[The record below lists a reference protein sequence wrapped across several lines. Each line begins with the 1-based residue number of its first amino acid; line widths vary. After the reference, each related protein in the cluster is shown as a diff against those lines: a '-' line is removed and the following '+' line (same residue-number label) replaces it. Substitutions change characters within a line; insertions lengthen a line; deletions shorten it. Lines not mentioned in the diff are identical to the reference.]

1 MSKAIRALLRPK
13 RLAIVGA
20 SPKEGSFGAS
30 LLQSIC
36 FLDFPGEVV
45 LINPRHDRIGDA
57 PCYGS
62 IADVPGQVDC
72 AAFAVGDAHLVA
84 SVREAAAAGLKGA
97 VLYGRAHGEE
107 EGRPRQDLIR
117 EAARDAGMAVCG
129 ANCMGF
135 INLADRL
142 QLTGMPFRALP
153 APSGVALISHSGSTW
168 SGLVGN
174 RRQMGFDYA
183 ISAGQEL
190 ATGVADYIR
199 FLVRETEIRVIAC
212 VLETIRDPAGFIAA
226 VGLAREKGV
235 PVVVLK
241 LGRSAA
247 AKHFAISHS
256 GALSGS
262 NAAYDAVFARH
273 GVIQVHNL
281 DELLDTAELMA
292 LRRHMPAAGIALGT
306 DSGGE
311 RQLITDLA
319 ADIGL
324 AFAPLA
330 PGTVAAVEAHL
341 DPGMEAS
348 NPLDYWGD
356 GRDVMAPV
364 LIEMARDPGVGIVV
378 MATNLPP
385 DRPFSDQSATA
396 IRAVHA
402 ATDKPVAVMGNI
414 ASTLSPEIAE
424 ALRGRGI
431 AVLMGTAS
439 GLAALGHLRAW
450 RFGQP
455 AAEETAPLPLSK
467 DALCIISAAGQ
478 EILRSI
484 EGFQLLTDAGIPC
497 AAVAEIAAPAQ
508 ISAFAAQHGWPLVLK
523 IDDAAIPH
531 KSDQGGVFLALKDA
545 AEAIAAWGVLRA
557 RHPEAPII
565 AQTMAAG
572 VEIILGMTTDPDFGP
587 LITLG
592 LGGVFT
598 EVFRDT
604 TAVLPPFSA
613 ATARQALESLKAFP
627 LLTGARGRVP
637 VDLDALCA
645 LISRFSAFAVGAA
658 GLLQEIEINP
668 VLAGPGGAVA
678 VDCLARRKSPNQKE
692 AAPHGQ

>member
-1 MSKAIRALLRPK
+1 MSEALKALLRPE

-30 LLQSIC
+30 LLQSIRY
-36 FLDFPGEVV
+36 LDFPGEVV
-45 LINPRHDRIGDA
+45 LVNPRYDRIGDA

-62 IADVPGQVDC
+62 IAEVPGGVDC
-72 AAFAVGDAHLVA
+72 AAFAVGDTHLVG

-97 VLYGRAHGEE
+97 VLYGRAHGDEA
-107 EGRPRQDLIR
+107 GRPRQDLIR
-117 EAARDAGMAVCG
+117 ETARVAGMAICG

-135 INLADRL
+135 VNLADRL

-153 APSGVALISHSGSTW
+153 SPSGVALISHSGSTW

-199 FLVRETEIRVIAC
+199 FLVTATDVRVIAC
-212 VLETIRDPAGFIAA
+212 VLETIRDPVGFIAA
-226 VGLAREKGV
+226 AGLAREKGV
-235 PVVVLK
+235 PVIVLK
-241 LGRSAA
+241 LGRSEA

-262 NAAYDAVFARH
+262 NAAYEAVFARH
-273 GVIQVHNL
+273 GVIQVRSL

-292 LRRHMPAAGIALGT
+292 MRRVMPAAGIALGT

-319 ADIGL
+319 ADLGMP
-324 AFAPLA
+324 FVTLA
-330 PGTVAAVEAHL
+330 PATLAAVGAHL

-356 GRDVMAPV
+356 GKDVMAPV
-364 LIEMARDPGVGIVV
+364 LTEMAGDPGVGIVV

-385 DRPFSDQSATA
+385 DRPFSEQSAAA
-396 IRAVHA
+396 IRAVYA

-414 ASTLSPEIAE
+414 ASTLSPAIAAE
-424 ALRGRGI
+424 LRGRGI
-431 AVLMGTAS
+431 AVLMGTVS

-455 AAEETAPLPLSK
+455 PADSTEPLPLTA
-467 DALCIISAAGQ
+467 DAVHKIAAAGHNM
-478 EILRSI
+478 LRSI
-484 EGFQLLTDAGIPC
+484 EGFQLLAEAGIPC
-497 AAVAEIAAPAQ
+497 AAVAEIAAPAE
-508 ISAFAAQHGWPLVLK
+508 IAAFAQVHGWPLVLK

-531 KSDQGGVFLALKDA
+531 KSDQGGVFLGLRDDVA
-545 AEAIAAWGVLRA
+545 ARAAWTALRT
-557 RHPEAPII
+557 RHPDAPII
-565 AQTMAAG
+565 AQAMASG

-604 TAVLPPFSA
+604 TALLPPFSQD
-613 ATARQALESLKAFP
+613 TARRALESLKAFP
-627 LLTGARGRVP
+627 LLTGARGR
-637 VDLDALCA
+637 
-645 LISRFSAFAVGAA
+645 
-658 GLLQEIEINP
+658 
-668 VLAGPGGAVA
+668 
-678 VDCLARRKSPNQKE
+678 
-692 AAPHGQ
+692 